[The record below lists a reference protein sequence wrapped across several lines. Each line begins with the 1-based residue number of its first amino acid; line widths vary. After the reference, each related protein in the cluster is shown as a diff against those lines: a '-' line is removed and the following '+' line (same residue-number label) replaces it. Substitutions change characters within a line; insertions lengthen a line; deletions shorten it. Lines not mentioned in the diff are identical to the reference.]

1 MPEFR
6 TIRQTAATGILPE
19 YRLRLMVAEGIC
31 PGIKTGN
38 RFLINVTALAE
49 MLDAKSRK
57 EVKSYWPKT
66 KQPLPVLEHRQG
78 QRKRQH

>member
-1 MPEFR
+1 MPEFK

-19 YRLRLMVAEGIC
+19 YRLRLMVAAGTC

-49 MLDAKSRK
+49 QLDRMSR
-57 EVKSYWPKT
+57 EPR
-66 KQPLPVLEHRQG
+66 KQ
-78 QRKRQH
+78 

>member
-1 MPEFR
+1 MPEFK

-19 YRLRLMVAEGIC
+19 YRLRLMVAAGTC

-49 MLDAKSRK
+49 QLDRMSRESK
-57 EVKSYWPKT
+57 E
-66 KQPLPVLEHRQG
+66 R
-78 QRKRQH
+78 

>member
-1 MPEFR
+1 MPEFK

-19 YRLRLMVAEGIC
+19 YRLRLMVAAGTC

-49 MLDAKSRK
+49 QLDRMSRDPR
-57 EVKSYWPKT
+57 E
-66 KQPLPVLEHRQG
+66 Q
-78 QRKRQH
+78 

>member
-57 EVKSYWPKT
+57 EVKS
-66 KQPLPVLEHRQG
+66 
-78 QRKRQH
+78 